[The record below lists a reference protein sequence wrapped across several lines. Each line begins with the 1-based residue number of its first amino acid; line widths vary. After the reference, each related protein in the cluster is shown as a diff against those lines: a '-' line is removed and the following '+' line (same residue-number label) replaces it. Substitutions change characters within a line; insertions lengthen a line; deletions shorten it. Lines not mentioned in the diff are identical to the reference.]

1 MDQSDSNLK
10 GMSAEFEATALRE
23 KIKQLEKEIENYKL
37 VLRENHIEIESMD
50 EMSDEEYI
58 CVKQIARLKERADD
72 QMFDKEDAQILDL
85 LQKNLKMARGEK
97 VHDRFKMKKKKLSP
111 QELLK
116 VVKDN

>member
-10 GMSAEFEATALRE
+10 GMSLEFEAKALRE
-23 KIKQLEKEIENYKL
+23 KIKDLEKEIENYKL
-37 VLRENHIEIESMD
+37 LLRENGIELEGMD
-50 EMSDEEYI
+50 KMSDEEYI
-58 CVKQIARLKERADD
+58 CVTQIAKLKERADTAL
-72 QMFDKEDAQILDL
+72 FDKEDAQILDL

-97 VHDRFKMKKKKLSP
+97 VHDRFKLKKKKLSP